1 VGRLS
6 AGGYTGSGI
15 RPSFAAR
22 RREICHLRGVRL
34 AAIVVLVV
42 FAVLIVAGRGAAG
55 TGDARDSPPRWS
67 LARVMHAIDGRR
79 VPVDGRRV
87 RIEGDS
93 TLCGGLGASVR
104 VAGVRRWSRFACT
117 FTAFG
122 ARGIERD
129 LDFRVRVLG
138 ARRIAL
144 TSARWVGGR

>member
-1 VGRLS
+1 
-6 AGGYTGSGI
+6 
-15 RPSFAAR
+15 
-22 RREICHLRGVRL
+22 VRL

-42 FAVLIVAGRGAAG
+42 LALLIVAGGVAGRGVAG
-55 TGDARDSPPRWS
+55 RGDARDSPPRWS

-129 LDFRVRVLG
+129 LDFRVRVLD